1 MKVPLIFQKGCG
13 KTLELRW
20 CHKVGG
26 WLKGREGPES
36 RELEHHGEGRATV
49 HGSKRTGPCGWA
61 GQAPVAGQHRVLG
74 GEGEDGA
81 AGRGC
86 KSLETHFH
94 SHHHSLWWE
103 LQGWT
108 ETYAKSES
116 GQLLPYCLPSTRL
129 SKHPSQE
136 NTKKCRTMKS

>member
-36 RELEHHGEGRATV
+36 RELEHRGRKAMCI
-49 HGSKRTGPCGWA
+49 GAR
-61 GQAPVAGQHRVLG
+61 GQAPVAGQDRRLWLG
-74 GEGEDGA
+74 STGFLEERGEGRA
-81 AGRGC
+81 VGRGC

-94 SHHHSLWWE
+94 SHHHSPLMRAA
-103 LQGWT
+103 G
-108 ETYAKSES
+108 
-116 GQLLPYCLPSTRL
+116 
-129 SKHPSQE
+129 
-136 NTKKCRTMKS
+136 